1 MHATV
6 FIVMWTELNNFMFLT
21 ERTTIFKK
29 HCVLLHDSF
38 YDGIILEKFVCTDF
52 STVLK
57 TDFNMLL
64 KGVNLNEFQMM
75 HLKEFHFNGDDEA
88 STVSRKKREQ

>member
-1 MHATV
+1 MWTENEMDKNINVLCGKILCMHATV

-38 YDGIILEKFVCTDF
+38 YDGIYWK
-52 STVLK
+52 
-57 TDFNMLL
+57 
-64 KGVNLNEFQMM
+64 NLYAQT
-75 HLKEFHFNGDDEA
+75 LVQ
-88 STVSRKKREQ
+88 S